1 LQVLYSFKRIKLK
14 RFKENQFAPR
24 PLGFP
29 LTISF
34 NGAPAELF
42 P

>member
-1 LQVLYSFKRIKLK
+1 MLL
-14 RFKENQFAPR
+14 KENQFVPR